1 MSPEPPGLR
10 AQVSPTKGTGGSG
23 DESAPPLVSRF
34 AQNAAFASLGPY
46 PEYACFEALFLLVC
60 VIKW

>member
-10 AQVSPTKGTGGSG
+10 AQVSLTKGTGGSG

-34 AQNAAFASLGPY
+34 AQNAAFASLGSLG
-46 PEYACFEALFLLVC
+46 CFEALFLLVC

>member
-10 AQVSPTKGTGGSG
+10 AQVSLTKGTGGSG

-34 AQNAAFASLGPY
+34 AQNAAFASLGSSLNMHVSKRFFY
-46 PEYACFEALFLLVC
+46 
-60 VIKW
+60 